1 MISLAFLCTEKPRA
15 SMLSAADGGDDDDD
29 DDDRCRGNMEERI

>member
-29 DDDRCRGNMEERI
+29 DRCRGNMEERI